1 MKSVIRIQLK
11 GFCYQA
17 IKNEVKDKKGGFLPM
32 LLGTLAAS
40 ILGTTLTGKVV
51 IRVGK
56 DIIRAGQNFNILH
69 LDAYKSIGRN
79 SLDRII
85 CVC

>member
-1 MKSVIRIQLK
+1 
-11 GFCYQA
+11 
-17 IKNEVKDKKGGFLPM
+17 M

-56 DIIRAGQNFNILH
+56 DIIRAGQNFNI
-69 LDAYKSIGRN
+69 SIGTRWIGLYVYAEN
-79 SLDRII
+79 
-85 CVC
+85 VTYF